1 MVFELLLLPINVS
14 CDILGVWLTLKAV
27 VFLDSAFC
35 NRLKRRQLLRL
46 FGSKEF
52 VLDDLATL
60 TNLSL
65 LGWLSKKFIRVS
77 NVKFGPETVSLHAL
91 VAYVSV
97 VHDGI
102 RCVHFCRVRNSTVV
116 MFMLASYCTKIR
128 VIRCTDLTMSAAF
141 HALLLHNPNIKEIHA
156 QNVSCPEDIPS
167 IDMPLKDLKI
177 LSLTSVAC
185 LLSFPWSVMTDRSSL
200 QRVEFAR
207 MQCGHLA
214 QHFQQ
219 TRSKRTNLCALSLR
233 GSPH

>member
-14 CDILGVWLTLKAV
+14 CDILGVWLTLKSV

-35 NRLKRRQLLRL
+35 NRVKRCQLLRL

-77 NVKFGPETVSLHAL
+77 NVKFDAETVALHTL

-102 RCVHFCRVRNSTVV
+102 RCVHFFRVRNTTVV
-116 MFMLASYCTKIR
+116 MFLLASYCRKIKT
-128 VIRCTDLTMSAAF
+128 IRCTDVTMSAAF
-141 HALLLHNPNIKEIHA
+141 HALLLHNPNIKEIHG
-156 QNVSCPEDIPS
+156 QNVSCPEEIPA
-167 IDMPLKDLKI
+167 IH
-177 LSLTSVAC
+177 LSLQDFSGMFAK
-185 LLSFPWSVMTDRSSL
+185 FPLATNDR
-200 QRVEFAR
+200 QKQPA
-207 MQCGHLA
+207 
-214 QHFQQ
+214 
-219 TRSKRTNLCALSLR
+219 ALGIR
-233 GSPH
+233 